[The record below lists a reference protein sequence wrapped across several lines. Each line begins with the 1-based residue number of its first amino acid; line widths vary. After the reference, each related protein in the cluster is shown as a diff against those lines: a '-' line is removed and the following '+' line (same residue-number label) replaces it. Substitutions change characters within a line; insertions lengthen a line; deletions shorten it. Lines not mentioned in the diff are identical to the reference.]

1 MANALLSEANTDR
14 IVQTCLD
21 SAGDHLR
28 SVTYFTQDDFEQL
41 YLRDDLEQDA
51 DLTTFIGL
59 EWREADITENAYEG
73 TELGEHVYTMRR
85 FENGY
90 LLRIATHRDGVFVTL
105 DGLSL
110 SSFEELATALE
121 AEIDGL
127 RASEA

>member
-1 MANALLSEANTDR
+1 MQNTLLSDANADR
-14 IVQTCLD
+14 IVETCREQ
-21 SAGDHLR
+21 AGDRLR
-28 SVTYFTQDDFEQL
+28 SVTYFRQDDFEQL

-59 EWREADITENAYEG
+59 EWREADITENAYQG

-90 LLRIATHRDGVFVTL
+90 LLRVATHQDGVFVTV

-110 SSFEELATALE
+110 STFEALAEALE
-121 AEIDGL
+121 AAVEGL
-127 RASEA
+127 RTADA